1 MFSKQVPRILV
12 FLTVVGLS
20 ASTAVAQHNAVIPRI
35 PDSRQTLSSQPQQ
48 RRTCL
53 PASQVTHLIDPCSA
67 EQDVVESRVE
77 PAMFAPVPTP
87 NQIFDAPVGCGTAVV
102 RPTCQCVS
110 NYCCDPC
117 RAWTVRAGAM
127 FLHRGRPGG
136 QLLFSDPA
144 VAGSGVNADDFNP
157 GWGTG
162 VDVSLI
168 QHRTFQTDND
178 LELRFFGVDSW
189 SDTQSSRLNGNPLI
203 IHNTPPTFITG
214 GRDISSHYSLSLMNT
229 ELNLR
234 RRMGSRWTALG
245 GFRHVQFNEELNTRL
260 LNGPGVGDIHYN
272 VNANNDLFG
281 LQAGLLYDLSSS
293 CDCCVQLYGKA
304 GIYANHATQFTSLT
318 NFSAP
323 VAMFTVDGGTTQ
335 LAGVGEVG
343 VSGSKRL
350 WKNLA
355 LRGAYQVFVLD
366 GVATAPGQ
374 ISASSFV
381 SQSGLGNSDT
391 VIFHGAT
398 VGLEWTY

>member
-1 MFSKQVPRILV
+1 MFSNQVLRILV
-12 FLTVVGLS
+12 FLTAVWLPAS
-20 ASTAVAQHNAVIPRI
+20 AAVAQLNASTPGNADSPEDHHSRPQPR
-35 PDSRQTLSSQPQQ
+35 RK
-48 RRTCL
+48 CL
-53 PASQVTHLIDPCSA
+53 PASQVSHAIQPDGG
-67 EQDVVESRVE
+67 EQDIVESQVD
-77 PAMFAPVPTP
+77 AATFDPVPTP
-87 NQIFDAPVGCGTAVV
+87 SQIFNGSEGCGESLVQ
-102 RPTCQCVS
+102 PTCQCCT

-117 RAWTVRAGAM
+117 RTWTVRAGAM
-127 FLHRGRPGG
+127 FLHRARPDG

-189 SDTQSSRLNGNPLI
+189 SDTQSSRLNGNPLV
-203 IHNTPPTFITG
+203 IHNSPPTFITG

-245 GFRHVQFNEELNTRL
+245 GFRHVQFNEELNAQL
-260 LNGPGVGDIHYN
+260 INGPGVGDVHYN

-281 LQAGLLYDLSSS
+281 LQAGMLYDLSSS

-323 VAMFTVDGGTTQ
+323 AAVFTVDGGTTQ

-343 VSGSKRL
+343 VSGSKRI

-374 ISASSFV
+374 FPASSFV
-381 SQSGLGNSDT
+381 SQSGLGNDDT

-398 VGLEWTY
+398 IGLEWTY